1 MMEPNA
7 LPETEALP
15 SWDETEPVTST
26 LPSWDETE
34 PVVENDPSDIKE
46 VNDDTN
52 KNVMYNEGYAD
63 TLPDKLNFGL
73 FEVDTP
79 EGLEAL
85 VSGFKHGAS
94 DTTRGVQQILELNE
108 DSLALEEAEMN
119 MLYNSDKGGW
129 ARTGQVLGL
138 IADPVGFIAPWLAVN
153 KVRKA
158 YKFLDTVN
166 DVNKAT
172 RTTKIATTAG
182 EGAIAG
188 AISGATSYIDEESGM
203 NRWTSTGIGAFFGG
217 SVGGLAGKYV
227 DWKGAKEAE
236 ASLNSFNKDV
246 ASIMVEQDKTY
257 TQAVKEVFDLYPE
270 LQNKIKQSSSY
281 IDTTPTRFNSKGEAQ
296 IFIDQN
302 VNYKQHWRTGK
313 PYFDKAFGLLSTR
326 LGNYSQTASQKL
338 KMIDF
343 NSQSW
348 AHEWKQGVKPFEDV
362 FNTIMKKDPASAEKI
377 TYGLYTQDFRIVNDE
392 LEKSGIPDAIKHFS
406 DAQVTLNKIFDK
418 GTELGMFKPNSK
430 IQDYW
435 HREVEDYDGLI
446 AHLMDKEKDKVKT
459 KFNKTVEELVDDFVS
474 GYQKDHKSP
483 PSEHQIN
490 QYKLALLTTKSKK
503 PPTINLGYGKNRNIT
518 VTPDMMKFYKKPLN
532 AIDSYIHNAAIDMA
546 KAEFLGGKNGV
557 KISQYGDLDVGESI
571 GNFMK
576 LSDDFKDLKPNQRQ
590 EVASIIEARMMAD
603 KMNLPSKLAAY
614 RSLTHAYLLGNPFS
628 ALTQLGDLYAPIYKN
643 RLGSLVEDAFK
654 ENVRKKGGSP
664 DFSVQDFGFVDT
676 AIAEMESTG
685 SVRKFT
691 NNILT
696 AGGFNKMDHF
706 GKKVFMNNAYSQL
719 EKAAMDGTS
728 KEARYFSNKY
738 RRLFGDDYNTVIR
751 EIRNMEDGGK
761 LSEKAKAIL
770 YMELSDFQPIGLSE
784 TTELYARSQSFKAAY
799 FLQSFTL
806 KMFDV
811 QRREAFRLMR
821 LGAANKD
828 SSMIAE
834 GAKNMTKLALLVS
847 STNMGVNALKD
858 WIRGRDTEME
868 PEEVPL
874 AFVRNLFRTYG
885 LDPFVLEREILVKK
899 DPGGAVKELITSGPG
914 GLFAPIKDAT
924 KAAAGTTEKDAWGVE
939 HWKADP
945 DAIARFAPV
954 VGPVMTNMQW
964 ARDTLTDWGIMP
976 EVEETP
982 TEKYNKRREDERAQ
996 IRRENFMPDV
1006 SSYAEGGAVSDVQ
1019 DPRAASR
1026 IQSYQDSV
1034 DAQRQVVGQQTG
1046 EGAPTLPAPT
1056 QSPVTG
1062 QSKPITQEMRDAS
1075 TPLTRAGDA
1084 IQSVGKETSGNAS
1097 EEGYIPVVSEMRH
1110 ILKPSAESI
1119 GEGVARSQKLFTEDN
1134 SDLNQDDIRTIGWAA
1149 LEGTDLLPQKAAATG
1164 AIGAMTK
1171 GADDIVKRFRKTAK
1185 GTDTFKGDVCHG
1197 ESCKALGKRQK
1208 PTDQVLIFNEGKH
1221 SIVVDDK
1228 GKIVSD
1234 NPMGTYDPETET
1246 FTSDGSMGMKGAQW
1260 KLDKKVS
1267 AKELDSPFE
1276 LDASKHDVPVVS
1288 QVFKNPEYYIDKKN
1302 VKASIVEMTPEEYF
1316 SKVDEIFK
1324 EGDPEY
1330 KLGEWK
1336 IGVDQERVDRYVKD
1350 MKNGDKF
1357 PMPFLDY
1364 RSPDFP
1370 SQEGRHRILAAS
1382 KLGQDTIPVA
1392 VIERA
1397 DPSMPYR
1404 YAEGGAV
1411 EVDRDAQRERFE
1423 SMMREK
1429 EGTNMVKRMLD
1440 PKSPSLKTE
1449 YGEETHRMS
1458 AEVLEDGRW
1467 VVFPTIV
1474 DKGDGK
1480 LQKLV
1485 KDDKDRAG
1493 REAALRHAMQTG
1505 EYFDFGDD
1513 KEAALTFSGA
1523 PYDRKTGA
1531 TNSYKDTALWG
1542 RGKGLTKGKTT
1553 GERANQA
1560 KKMQYKAEGGEIKDN
1575 PVKKLEAG
1583 LYKDDAGQYW
1593 KVSDNGDM
1601 KLYDFS

>member
-1 MMEPNA
+1 MEPNA

-188 AISGATSYIDEESGM
+188 AVSGATSYIDEESGM

-281 IDTTPTRFNSKGEAQ
+281 IDTTPTRFNSKEEAQ

-1034 DAQRQVVGQQTG
+1034 DAQKQVVGQQTG

-1149 LEGTDLLPQKAAATG
+1149 LEGTDFVPVKAVTTG
-1164 AIGAMTK
+1164 VVGAVYRAEAKRMMENFISPYDGK
-1171 GADDIVKRFRKTAK
+1171 VIDAYRGVKK
-1185 GTDTFKGDVCHG
+1185 GTIKKAEKKPMELGSHSTEDTGIATYFADRAKKNGQVYSANREMKKGLVVNKDIHIWDAN
-1197 ESCKALGKRQK
+1197 ELMN
-1208 PTDQVLIFNEGKH
+1208 VLIYEDATKH
-1221 SIVVDDK
+1221 
-1228 GKIVSD
+1228 
-1234 NPMGTYDPETET
+1234 P
-1246 FTSDGSMGMKGAQW
+1246 
-1260 KLDKKVS
+1260 
-1267 AKELDSPFE
+1267 KELIKDI
-1276 LDASKHDVPVVS
+1276 SKL
-1288 QVFKNPEYYIDKKN
+1288 KKE
-1302 VKASIVEMTPEEYF
+1302 IE
-1316 SKVDEIFK
+1316 KVDEQIAANVI
-1324 EGDPEY
+1324 GDPELEQRLLLKSGY
-1330 KLGEWK
+1330 TQKQL
-1336 IGVDQERVDRYVKD
+1336 
-1350 MKNGDKF
+1350 DK
-1357 PMPFLDY
+1357 MDSEQL
-1364 RSPDFP
+1364 
-1370 SQEGRHRILAAS
+1370 I
-1382 KLGQDTIPVA
+1382 DT
-1392 VIERA
+1392 
-1397 DPSMPYR
+1397 
-1404 YAEGGAV
+1404 
-1411 EVDRDAQRERFE
+1411 
-1423 SMMREK
+1423 
-1429 EGTNMVKRMLD
+1429 
-1440 PKSPSLKTE
+1440 LKTE
-1449 YGEETHRMS
+1449 LEIMKNRELSKTLQSHGYDHIAYPNQHEYGI
-1458 AEVLEDGRW
+1458 DG
-1467 VVFPTIV
+1467 
-1474 DKGDGK
+1474 
-1480 LQKLV
+1480 
-1485 KDDKDRAG
+1485 
-1493 REAALRHAMQTG
+1493 E
-1505 EYFDFGDD
+1505 FGDQD
-1513 KEAALTFSGA
+1513 ISFILLDSSDWKEA
-1523 PYDRKTGA
+1523 PM
-1531 TNSYKDTALWG
+1531 DTIGQA
-1542 RGKGLTKGKTT
+1542 RGKMK
-1553 GERANQA
+1553 ERYSPEAYD
-1560 KKMQYKAEGGEIKDN
+1560 KKIKSVHLGSLKDLSETMKKAEGGEIKDN